1 MTGKAATPIVANVV
15 DGADRLT
22 RLSPSLWWY
31 RDTCNV
37 YLWTSGE
44 RGLLIDFG
52 SGGILDVLER
62 TGVREIEAIV
72 HTHHHRDQCGGDD
85 RAAELGIPI
94 WVPERERGLF
104 ATAEAFWT
112 TRRTYDSYDA
122 SSLGFS
128 RTTSVPVARGL
139 RDHERVTWSGGVFEA
154 VPTPGH
160 TKGSL
165 SIVAEI
171 DGGLVAASGDLI
183 TGHGRVPT
191 LHDLQWQYGM
201 PDAVGAALHSAVTL
215 ARRGPATLLPSHG
228 APIADAGASLRA
240 LIGSLRDLAGL
251 LAEIRRNRL
260 WTTWPSS
267 VDQPLTRILPHL
279 WVNSNSVANT
289 YALVDD
295 DGEALILDYGFPSW
309 DHFFADQRFVAHT
322 LDEFR
327 AEAGLRRV
335 RATVPSHYHDDHLA
349 GVPWLQREHG
359 AEAWI
364 HDSFAGIVAEPARY
378 DLPCLLPEPIR
389 VDRVL
394 ADGDLVE
401 HAGAALETFHMPGHT
416 MFALGLAGVLDG
428 VRVAYTGD
436 NLLAGALSPLRA
448 SAPIYRNV
456 LRLESIRLGVER
468 LIDHEPELLLTGHT
482 GALEVS
488 RADLD
493 EFVAW
498 ARALE
503 LVVGRLAPVPGL
515 EDEALDPY
523 VARFDPYRAT
533 VVAGSSHTTT
543 VIVTNHAD
551 QPRPAVVRLRVP
563 AAWRLKPPGGVS
575 VDVPAGG
582 ATASASFAI
591 DVPAGTRPGRHVLTA
606 DVDLDG
612 EPRGELAETL
622 LEVLPG

>member
-1 MTGKAATPIVANVV
+1 MSG
-15 DGADRLT
+15 DRLT

-37 YLWTSGE
+37 YLWTAGP

-52 SGGILDVLER
+52 SGGILDVLDR
-62 TGVREIEAIV
+62 TGVREIEAIL
-72 HTHHHRDQCGGDD
+72 HTHHHRDQCGGDE
-85 RAAELGIPI
+85 RAVELGIPI

-104 ATAEAFWT
+104 ATTEAFWA

-122 SSLGFS
+122 SSLG
-128 RTTSVPVARGL
+128 RTRVRSLPVARGL
-139 RDHERVTWSGGVFEA
+139 RDHERITWAGGTFEV

-160 TKGSL
+160 TKGSISVL
-165 SIVAEI
+165 ASIDEAV
-171 DGGLVAASGDLI
+171 VAATGDLI
-183 TGHGRVPT
+183 QGHGRVPT

-201 PDAVGAALHSAVTL
+201 PDAVGAALHSAVHL
-215 ARRGPATLLPSHG
+215 AGRGPRTLLPSHG
-228 APIADAGASLRA
+228 APVPDGTAA
-240 LIGSLRDLAGL
+240 LGELATGLHDLADL

-267 VDQPLTRILPHL
+267 VDQPLTRVLPHL
-279 WVNSNSVANT
+279 WVNGHSVANT
-289 YALVDD
+289 YALVGD
-295 DGEALILDYGFPSW
+295 DGDALILDYGFPSW

-322 LDEFR
+322 LDAFR
-327 AEAGLRRV
+327 TDAGLRTV

-364 HDSFAGIVAEPARY
+364 HDSFAGILAEPARY
-378 DLPCLLPEPIR
+378 DLPCLLAEPIR
-389 VDRVL
+389 ADRVL

-401 HAGAALETFHMPGHT
+401 HAGARLETFHMPGHT
-416 MFALGLAGVLDG
+416 MFALGLAGTLDG

-456 LRLESIRLGVER
+456 LRLDSIRLGVER
-468 LIDHEPELLLTGHT
+468 LIAHEPELLLTGHT

-488 RADLD
+488 RTDLD
-493 EFVAW
+493 DFVAW

-503 LVVGRLAPVPGL
+503 LVVARLAPVPGL

-523 VARFDPYRAT
+523 VVRVDPYRSTVRAGATHRLT
-533 VVAGSSHTTT
+533 VV
-543 VIVTNHAD
+543 VTNHAAT
-551 QPRPAVVRLRVP
+551 PHPATIRLRLPDGWRAAPPAAEAIVP
-563 AAWRLKPPGGVS
+563 ARAEARLGFVVG
-575 VDVPAGG
+575 VPAD
-582 ATASASFAI
+582 TI
-591 DVPAGTRPGRHVLTA
+591 LGRHVLTIDA
-606 DVDLDG
+606 DLWG

-622 LEVLPG
+622 LEVLPA